1 MEKINVKTIQNLV
14 YIGRVVQNLSGSRNK
29 WKVEYVCDK
38 TIQKKENGRVYL
50 IVVNDEIYKIGSSA
64 AKGGIKSTFA
74 FYEGGLGGSP
84 SIRTFGI
91 HMLLQ
96 NELDKGS
103 TIDIYSFF
111 NEPIKVTIQ
120 GLTQTMEQITFP
132 DVRAM
137 EDMCREDYKKVYGK
151 FPVWNFQENK
161 GEEWPDWIK
170 EAFKEQVNNRGEKKR
185 AQQAQEHQ
193 HQQEHQQ
200 QQEQEHQQEQEQ
212 EQSTIA
218 AN

>member
-14 YIGRVVQNLSGSRNK
+14 YIGRVVQKLLGSKNK

-96 NELDKGS
+96 QELDKGS
-103 TIDIYSFF
+103 VIDIYSFF

-170 EAFKEQVNNRGEKKR
+170 EAFKEQVNNRGDKKR
-185 AQQAQEHQ
+185 MEQAQAPPVDE
-193 HQQEHQQ
+193 
-200 QQEQEHQQEQEQ
+200 EQEQ
-212 EQSTIA
+212 
-218 AN
+218 